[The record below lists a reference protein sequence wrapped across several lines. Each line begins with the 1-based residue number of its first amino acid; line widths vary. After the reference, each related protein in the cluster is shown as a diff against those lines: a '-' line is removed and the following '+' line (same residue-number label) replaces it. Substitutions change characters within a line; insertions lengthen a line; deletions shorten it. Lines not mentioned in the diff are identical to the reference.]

1 MLPLATG
8 PSLTPPFDDPIL
20 IFAIAMC
27 VFLLAPLLFERYRLP
42 GIIGVIVVGAAIGP
56 NGLGLLDRTETFV
69 LLGEVGLVY
78 LMFVAGLEID
88 LDEFVENR
96 EMSVVFGALSF
107 LLPQILGTAFGIYV
121 LDFDLPTAAL
131 YAAIFSS
138 HTLLAYPIVNRLGIV
153 KNDAVTAAIG
163 GTILTDT
170 AALLVLAI
178 AIGAAAGDLTLG
190 FWAELGLGLSVFFA
204 GVWLL
209 VPTLGRWFF
218 RNVPDES
225 YYEFLFVMAVL
236 FVCAFIAELAGVKH
250 IIGAFLAGLAL
261 NRLIPQ
267 TGTLMNRIEFVGNAL
282 LIPFFL
288 ISVGMLVDVAVIVEG
303 PETGVIAVSIIVL
316 MLATKAAS
324 SFVTGAI
331 YDYTTPERLTMFA
344 LSSGQAAAALAITL
358 IGYDL
363 GLFDESMVNG
373 VVLMI
378 LVVSVISPALSE
390 RYGRKI
396 VEAEEQAEYD
406 PGDAPPRVLVPLSG
420 NSETLERLLDF
431 GMLVR
436 ESGGSEPLRAMTV
449 VRGDLARPIRGSR
462 TRGDDEASTGADVA
476 EAEEVLTHAEEY
488 VSGAEVPIETQ
499 THLDENI
506 VTGILRAVEENRI
519 RTVIT
524 GWPGT
529 GGFGSRLFGGTTDQ
543 LLDRS
548 TQLVLVSK
556 LEEKL
561 NVTDRVVCLL
571 PGRVASHPGFYEAV
585 GVVKTVADQLGVP
598 LVCLVAGGNAERY
611 EELVD
616 AVEPDTT
623 LSVEKIPIGPGMGDA
638 VADHVEETD
647 LLVAISPRPNARG
660 WRSDLS
666 ALPDRL
672 ASSGAA
678 NLVVAYPAEEDS
690 SDRRRFLRVG

>member
-27 VFLLAPLLFERYRLP
+27 AFLLAPLVFERYRLP

-56 NGLGLLDRTETFV
+56 NGIGLLDRTETFV

-107 LLPQILGTAFGIYV
+107 LLPQAIGTVFGITILG
-121 LDFDLPTAAL
+121 FDLPTAAL

-138 HTLLAYPIVNRLGIV
+138 HTLLAYPIVNRLGIA

-190 FWAELGLGLSVFFA
+190 FWAELGIGLSVFFA
-204 GVWLL
+204 GVWIL
-209 VPTLGRWFF
+209 VPRLGRFFF

-225 YYEFLFVMAVL
+225 YYEFLFVIAVL
-236 FVCAFIAELAGVKH
+236 FVCAFVAELAGVKH

-303 PETGVIAVSIIVL
+303 PETLVIAGSIVVL
-316 MLATKAAS
+316 MLSTKLVAS
-324 SFVTGAI
+324 FATGAI
-331 YDYTTPERLTMFA
+331 YDYTVPERLTMFS
-344 LSSGQAAAALAITL
+344 LSAGQAAAALAITL
-358 IGYDL
+358 IGFDL
-363 GLFDESMVNG
+363 GLFDEPMVNG
-373 VVLMI
+373 VVVMI

-390 RYGRKI
+390 RYGRRI

-406 PGDAPPRVLVPLSG
+406 PGEAPPRVLVPLSG

-436 ESGGSEPLRAMTV
+436 ESGGNEPLRAMTV
-449 VRGDLARPIRGSR
+449 VRGDLTDPIRGSR
-462 TRGDDEASTGADVA
+462 GRGDDATGAEVA

-499 THLDENI
+499 THVDENV

-529 GGFGSRLFGGTTDQ
+529 RRFGSRLFGGTIDQ
-543 LLDRS
+543 LVERS

-561 NVTDRVVCLL
+561 NVADRVVCLL
-571 PGRVASHPGFYEAV
+571 PGRIASHPGFYEAV
-585 GVVKTVADQLGVP
+585 GVVKTVADQLGVE
-598 LVCLVAGGNAERY
+598 LVCLVAGANAERY
-611 EELVD
+611 EELID

-623 LSVEKIPIGPGMGDA
+623 LSVETVPIGPTMDDA
-638 VADHVEETD
+638 VAEHVGETD
-647 LLVAISPRPNARG
+647 LFVAISPRPNARG

-666 ALPDRL
+666 DLPDRL
-672 ASSGAA
+672 VSSPAA
-678 NLVVAYPAEEDS
+678 NVVVTYPAEEDS

>member
-27 VFLLAPLLFERYRLP
+27 TFLLAPLLFERYRLP

-56 NGLGLLDRTETFV
+56 NGIGLLDRTETFV

-107 LLPQILGTAFGIYV
+107 LLPQVVGTAFGLYV

-204 GVWLL
+204 GVWVV
-209 VPTLGRWFF
+209 VPRIGRWFF

-236 FVCAFIAELAGVKH
+236 FVCAFVAELAGVKH

-288 ISVGMLVDVAVIVEG
+288 ISVGMLVDPAVIVEG
-303 PETGVIAVSIIVL
+303 PETLVIAGSIVVL
-316 MLATKAAS
+316 MLVTKAAAS
-324 SFVTGAI
+324 VATGAI
-331 YDYTTPERLTMFA
+331 YDYTVPEQLTMFA
-344 LSSGQAAAALAITL
+344 LSAGQAAAALAITL
-358 IGYDL
+358 IGFDL

-373 VVLMI
+373 VVVMI

-390 RYGRKI
+390 RYGRRI

-406 PGDAPPRVLVPLSG
+406 PGDAPQRVLVPLSG
-420 NSETLERLLDF
+420 DSETLERLLDF

-449 VRGDLARPIRGSR
+449 VRGELSRPIRGSP
-462 TRGDDEASTGADVA
+462 TRGNEASTGADVA
-476 EAEEVLTHAEEY
+476 EAEDVLEHAEEY

-499 THLDENI
+499 THLDENV

-519 RTVIT
+519 RTLVT

-529 GGFGSRLFGGTTDQ
+529 RGFGTRLFGGTIDQ

-616 AVEPDTT
+616 AVDPDTT
-623 LSVEKIPIGPGMGDA
+623 LSVETVPIGPGMGDA
-638 VADHVEETD
+638 VAERVGETD

-666 ALPDRL
+666 SLPDRL
-672 ASSGAA
+672 ASTEAA
-678 NLVVAYPAEEDS
+678 NVVVAYPAEEDR
-690 SDRRRFLRVG
+690 SDRRRFLRMS